1 MVNYYRDM
9 WIRRSHI
16 LAPLTQ
22 LTSKEAKWQWT
33 ETEQAAFDNIKR
45 IIGKETLLAYPDFS
59 KPFIIHTDASHLQLG
74 AVISQDGQPIAFY
87 SRKLQPVQTR
97 YTTTERELLS
107 IVETLKE
114 FRNIL
119 LGQKIII
126 YTDHKN
132 LTYNNF
138 NTERVMRWRLILEEY
153 GPELHYVKGEHN
165 LVADALSRL
174 NLHPTHTTEASTTV
188 DEANLAELY
197 AADNEELPSDA
208 FPLTYAL
215 IAQKQNKDKA
225 LMKNIKSKVKDY
237 EIKVF
242 HGGGKPCPLVCYQ
255 NKIVM
260 PKALQKR
267 CINWY
272 HEMLLH
278 PGINRTKETIRQ
290 HFYWKDLRDHVE
302 YNCSH
307 CPICQLTKKQHL
319 KYGLLP
325 PKEAEATP
333 WDILCVDLIGPYK
346 IKRPKMPKKYRELV
360 LHCLTM
366 IDPATGWFEIV
377 PIRNKTA
384 LEVANQA
391 EMTWFSRYPWPTK
404 IIFDRGREFMGEFA
418 RMCREDYGVKRKP
431 ITTRNPQANAILER
445 IHQTIGNMI
454 RTVQV
459 QNSTDKDPWAG
470 VLSAIAFATR
480 ATYHTTL
487 RATPAQL
494 VFGRDAILNIKYEA
508 NWQYIKQR
516 KQQLINKNNALENA
530 KRKTHEYKIN
540 DKVLVKNP
548 DNRKFG
554 SNPYIGPFTVVS
566 VRDNGT
572 VILQQDLIQGSV
584 TKPWNIRQLKPYKD

>member
-1 MVNYYRDM
+1 M
-9 WIRRSHI
+9 H
-16 LAPLTQ
+16 
-22 LTSKEAKWQWT
+22 KEAKWQWT
-33 ETEQAAFDNIKR
+33 EVEQAAFETMKK
-45 IIGKETLLAYPDFS
+45 IIGKETLLAYPGFS
-59 KPFIIHTDASHLQLG
+59 KPFVIHTDASHHQLG

-87 SRKLQPVQTR
+87 SRKLQPAQTR

-119 LGQKIII
+119 LGQKIIV

-132 LTYNNF
+132 LTYTNF

-165 LVADALSRL
+165 IVADALSRL
-174 NLHPTHTTEASTTV
+174 NLHPSHATEASTPN
-188 DEANLAELY
+188 EANLAKLY
-197 AADNEELPSDA
+197 GADKEELPADA
-208 FPLTYAL
+208 FPLTYKY
-215 IAQKQNKDKA
+215 IAQQQNKDKA
-225 LMKNIKSKVKDY
+225 LLKKIQSHAKDY

-242 HGGGKPCPLVCYQ
+242 HGGGKQRPLIVYQ
-255 NKIVM
+255 DKIVM
-260 PKALQKR
+260 PKSLQKR

-272 HEMLLH
+272 HEILLH
-278 PGINRTKETIRQ
+278 PGTNRTEETIRQ
-290 HFYWKDLRDHVE
+290 HFYWKDLREHVK
-302 YNCSH
+302 NICSR
-307 CPICQLTKKQHL
+307 CPTCQLTKKQHL

-325 PKEAEATP
+325 PKEAEAVP
-333 WDILCVDLIGPYK
+333 WDTLCVDLIGPYK
-346 IKRPKMPKKYRELV
+346 ITRPKMPKKHRNLI

-384 LEVANQA
+384 IEVANQA
-391 EMTWFSRYPWPTK
+391 EMTWFTRYPWPTK
-404 IIFDRGREFMGEFA
+404 IIFDRGTEFMGEFA
-418 RMCREDYGVKRKP
+418 KMCKEDYGLKKRP

-454 RTVQV
+454 RTTQV
-459 QNSTDKDPWAG
+459 QDSTEEEPWAG
-470 VLSAIAFATR
+470 VLAAVAFATR

-487 RATPAQL
+487 QATPAQL
-494 VFGRDAILNIKYEA
+494 VFGRDAILNIKHEA

-516 KQQLINKNNALENA
+516 KQQLINKNNARENA
-530 KRKTHEYKIN
+530 KRKPHEYKAN

-554 SNPYIGPFTVVS
+554 SNPYIGPFTVTS
-566 VRDNGT
+566 VNNNGT
-572 VILQQDLIQGSV
+572 VELQQDLTKGSV
-584 TKPWNIRQLKPYKD
+584 TKPWNIRQLKPYKVPNFLGRRTSGGI